1 MFEEICPWKWRNNHG
16 NIESLNFCETIG
28 GKSCWMWSV
37 GEVLLCKVRH
47 LNCNLMM
54 LQPLLAQCAPPGS
67 EHEQTCWTW
76 DILEAVRIFHT
87 SNRSPFHVV
96 PKKVWKL
103 RVISAPVE
111 PSRVSNGTYA
121 FEPLRSSKRC
131 WEIHENPQIFLPW
144 ITEGDIRGT
153 FKRKTTPLVLWI
165 HFWFNFVLIC
175 DLIWAVQKWWSQ
187 NRLWSKEV

>member
-1 MFEEICPWKWRNNHG
+1 MKVKKQSWKHWKFELLFEK
-16 NIESLNFCETIG
+16 IG

-131 WEIHENPQIFLPW
+131 WEIHENPQIFF
-144 ITEGDIRGT
+144 TMNHR
-153 FKRKTTPLVLWI
+153 RR
-165 HFWFNFVLIC
+165 HSRN
-175 DLIWAVQKWWSQ
+175 VQKEDNTFSSVDSLLIQ
-187 NRLWSKEV
+187 FCADMRLDLSSAKVMKPE